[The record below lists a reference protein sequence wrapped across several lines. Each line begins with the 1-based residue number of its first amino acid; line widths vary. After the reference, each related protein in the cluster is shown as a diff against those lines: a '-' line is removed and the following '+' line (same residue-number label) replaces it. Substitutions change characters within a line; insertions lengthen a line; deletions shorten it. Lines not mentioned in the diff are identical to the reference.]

1 MIMRKIKLGKVF
13 LVFFTILVSCFLC
26 SGFCVNADENESD
39 ISELKKSEF
48 IESDVT
54 EAIITEF
61 DVPQYDVR
69 TNKRVK
75 RSYAIN
81 PETGGACWRYQYSGG
96 PFDIYKRG
104 GQYKL
109 VKNTGFVT
117 YVTGTI

>member
-1 MIMRKIKLGKVF
+1 M
-13 LVFFTILVSCFLC
+13 
-26 SGFCVNADENESD
+26 NADENESD

-48 IESDVT
+48 IESYVT

-61 DVPQYDVR
+61 DVPQYDAQ

-81 PETGGACWRYQYSGG
+81 PETRGACWRYQYRGG

-117 YVTGTI
+117 YVTGTISDGIVGAPAWNYYVKDHLKGKCG